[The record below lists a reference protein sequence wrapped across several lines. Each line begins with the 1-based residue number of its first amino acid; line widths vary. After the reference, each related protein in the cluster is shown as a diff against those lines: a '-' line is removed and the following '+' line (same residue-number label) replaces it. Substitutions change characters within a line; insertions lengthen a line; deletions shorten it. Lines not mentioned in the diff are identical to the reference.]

1 MCVAPGI
8 TAASGISAELGI
20 PLTHRGLA
28 TSVRF
33 LTGHA
38 RESGEDALDATVA
51 ASADRNTTLV
61 IYMGLGTLPSLVAQ
75 LVGAGLPRSTPA
87 AAVERGTTPQQRV
100 VYARLEAL
108 EQRVAEAGLC
118 SPTLIM
124 IGEVVALAP
133 DWPHTQRNSAAG
145 ARLGA
150 ARALQRVAA

>member
-1 MCVAPGI
+1 M
-8 TAASGISAELGI
+8 
-20 PLTHRGLA
+20 
-28 TSVRF
+28 RF

-75 LVGAGLPRSTPA
+75 LAGAGLPRSTPA

-100 VYARLEAL
+100 VYARLEDL
-108 EQRVAEAGLC
+108 QQRVAGAGLC

-133 DWPHTQRNSAAG
+133 DWPHTQRCSAAG
-145 ARLGA
+145 AGWGA
-150 ARALQRVAA
+150 ERALQRVAA